1 MDLKTL
7 KQYKPHIPFQV
18 IEKDL
23 NKDPIL
29 RRKTFFN
36 EDDAKVEHSTEL
48 LSNGNIMIPVY
59 KEKIIRPIGFKAK
72 LLDYVI
78 ENMGCGFYIIT
89 YKRGR
94 ATTKSNDRQHANEEI
109 DKKIIIY
116 IAYDHKEKK
125 YKFFEKKNKFLQMYK
140 EIEEL
145 KHSND
150 VQNIIN
156 DFIDW
161 IQTFW
166 KPEFK
171 VKHNFGSNTS
181 NQTYQNYLDV
191 IEELEKAI
199 PTLESYHLLLNL
211 FGDITD
217 ESLTKIN
224 ETINTLKERMDKA
237 KIIINKHFPNPNVL
251 VNHTYFTDLGY
262 GAVNPLLAVPR
273 YLEDKILARGYFI
286 DRENNAVHPTI
297 GELFIGNQ
305 FSKVYESDRAK
316 KERIIELRDKAIS
329 KKKDFF
335 EYTPPEKKQK

>member
-7 KQYKPHIPFQV
+7 EQYKPHIPFQV

-23 NKDPIL
+23 NRDPIL
-29 RRKTFFN
+29 RRKTFFDEN
-36 EDDAKVEHSTEL
+36 DAKIEHNADL
-48 LSNGNIMIPVY
+48 LSNGNIIIPIF

-89 YKRGR
+89 YKRGK
-94 ATTKSNDRQHANEEI
+94 ATTKSNDLQHAHEEI
-109 DKKIIIY
+109 DKKITIY
-116 IAYDHKEKK
+116 IAYDHKGKK

-145 KHSND
+145 KYSND

-156 DFIDW
+156 NFIDW

-166 KPEFK
+166 KTEFK
-171 VKHNFGSNTS
+171 VKHNFGMNTS
-181 NQTYQNYLDV
+181 NQTYQNHLDV
-191 IEELEKAI
+191 IEELEKSI

-217 ESLTKIN
+217 ESLKKIN
-224 ETINTLKERMDKA
+224 ETINALKERMDKA
-237 KIIINKHFPNPNVL
+237 KNIINEHFPNPNVL
-251 VNHTYFTDLGY
+251 VDHTYFTDLGY
-262 GAVNPLLAVPR
+262 GAVNPILAVSR
-273 YLEDKILARGYFI
+273 YLEDKILERGYFI
-286 DRENNAVHPTI
+286 DRENDTIHPTI

-305 FSKVYESDRAK
+305 FSNVYESVRSK
-316 KERIIELRDKAIS
+316 KERIIELKDKAITS
-329 KKKDFF
+329 NKDFF
-335 EYTPPEKKQK
+335 IYTPPEKKQK